1 VKRIFKRAEIG
12 TEFDK
17 PKKFYIKDSPLFL
30 KLITDIE
37 KNIIFKND
45 LIKISDMTIICK
57 PNSKLEK
64 YIQTQLENYASEL
77 QKLD

>member
-1 VKRIFKRAEIG
+1 MKRIFKRAEIG
-12 TEFDK
+12 TEFNK
-17 PKKFYIKDSPLFL
+17 SKKFYIKDSPLFL